1 MASFCN
7 SNSLLERIASLG
19 FGELDV
25 KKIQGRYFLIKVPN
39 DELLEILKQRDWAY
53 LKEFFINI
61 ELWSEKFKVM
71 EMAAWIEIAGIP
83 LHCWNYQM
91 FKRVVDF
98 LGEIIAMGENLT
110 MANNFEKMDILIL
123 TKQVHKLEELIR
135 LEAFI
140 VDTNSFCNMM
150 SVPVGGENNGMEIQI
165 SEGNEVGLEQN
176 NGMETQIS
184 EDISNR
190 RKFILREAKKTW
202 EVGRRLGFSVQGDK
216 EVIIEEIMRIDGKFS
231 VDVEFYEKRFI
242 VVEGKWVLEGK
253 EVVLINV
260 YAPNNLSAKKIL
272 WEEINGLRNQ
282 FSRAWIIGEDFN
294 VVRNRSECINCSG
307 IENGAKEF
315 GEFINRCN
323 LVDLPLLGKKFT
335 WIGPD
340 SKRSR
345 LDRFLI
351 EED

>member
-1 MASFCN
+1 MSVDLVRNIWGDDYFDFKFAAAIERSE
-7 SNSLLERIASLG
+7 SLLTIW
-19 FGELDV
+19 D
-25 KKIQGRYFLIKVPN
+25 KGR
-39 DELLEILKQRDWAY
+39 
-53 LKEFFINI
+53 
-61 ELWSEKFKVM
+61 
-71 EMAAWIEIAGIP
+71 
-83 LHCWNYQM
+83 
-91 FKRVVDF
+91 
-98 LGEIIAMGENLT
+98 
-110 MANNFEKMDILIL
+110 
-123 TKQVHKLEELIR
+123 
-135 LEAFI
+135 
-140 VDTNSFCNMM
+140 
-150 SVPVGGENNGMEIQI
+150 
-165 SEGNEVGLEQN
+165 
-176 NGMETQIS
+176 
-184 EDISNR
+184 
-190 RKFILREAKKTW
+190 
-202 EVGRRLGFSVQGDK
+202 
-216 EVIIEEIMRIDGKFS
+216 FS